1 MLNVSSLTWGIKTS
15 LLEYVESLEDGAIT
29 VSAPAVREG
38 MLCSFS
44 LDEAASDFDA
54 DTQTGVLQS
63 SGSVVLSGYGG
74 QMRIELTDP
83 RMTLQNGAGFL
94 AIRLQSMFT
103 GERFEPIAAVSV
115 SATEPTLVFDAKL
128 TPAGCSIFGP
138 QYQAGQE
145 LSPISVS

>member
-15 LLEYVESLEDGAIT
+15 LLGYVESLEDGEIT
-29 VSAPAVREG
+29 VSAPAARDG
-38 MLCSFS
+38 MLFTFA

-54 DTQTGVLQS
+54 KTQTGVLQF

-83 RMTLQNGAGFL
+83 RVTLRNGTGFL

-103 GERFEPIAAVSV
+103 GERFEPIAAVSL
-115 SATEPTLVFDAKL
+115 SAAEPALVLDAKL
-128 TPAGCSIFGP
+128 TGEGCSIFGP

-145 LSPISVS
+145 LSPITIR